1 MAAWPKTRVF
11 RPSILVPYGDGAL
24 RSHLVNPP
32 SPPPSEGRPGKPR
45 TQRPS
50 RRASAG
56 LLGLA
61 MAVLAL
67 GITALAASADV
78 NQAKANLLYNIAK
91 FVEWPDIQAIPGSPL
106 VFTILGEDDLA
117 GELAGV
123 LSSKSV
129 NGHPV
134 FVRFARRPQDARG
147 SQILYVASSA
157 VPQLEAALAAVD
169 TSAILTVSD
178 APGFAAHC
186 GMVGFSTEGD
196 RVRFE
201 VNLDRA
207 ERTGLKLSA
216 KLLSLAR
223 LVSSDSEAR

>member
-1 MAAWPKTRVF
+1 MRSNTHLPLNPPPDPGRLGKLRTPWPNPR
-11 RPSILVPYGDGAL
+11 RPSAGFLGAAVSVALLV
-24 RSHLVNPP
+24 
-32 SPPPSEGRPGKPR
+32 
-45 TQRPS
+45 T
-50 RRASAG
+50 
-56 LLGLA
+56 
-61 MAVLAL
+61 AVV
-67 GITALAASADV
+67 AARADV

-91 FVEWPDIQAIPGSPL
+91 FVEWPDMRATPGSPL

-169 TSAILTVSD
+169 TSAVLTVSD
-178 APGFAAHC
+178 APGFAAHG

-223 LVSSDSEAR
+223 LVSSDPEAR